1 MITIYIKT
9 ALRQIAKYRFHF
21 TINVVGL
28 GLAIAV
34 CLFIYTFNSYQLG
47 FDRFHLNAERTFI
60 IVQDLHLDQTE
71 HSKGGSY
78 AMYNAIRQELPQV
91 EKAALYMDKQD
102 FTLKIGKELRKTNGK
117 ASFTSSDYFEIMA
130 FPWLAGSPEQLDEPG
145 TVALTKSMAKSFF
158 GNEEAMGQTI
168 WVESKFPVTVVGIID
183 DSRKNSDFRSE
194 IYFSLASAS
203 ELRQIPQDDGFF
215 HNWGNT
221 NSTNN
226 ILLTLRQAEDK
237 TRVEAGIRELIA
249 KHWHKDVLEY
259 YTYKLLPLTAF
270 HFDMDYGKAT
280 QFSLLGILTVIAIGI
295 LFMAGINYTNMVS
308 AQQLYRSTEMGIR
321 KVLGSSKRQL
331 FLQFLIESLLISFFA
346 WLLAWLFLWLAIDWS
361 NHYLFANEP
370 LQILS
375 VSKLF
380 FISFAAWLSICVITS
395 IFPAFFLHKTQ
406 IQAALKK
413 QVVGYWG
420 LGRKTLIVFQ
430 NVLALTLIASTI
442 VIVSQVRYLKNTDM
456 GFDRETVLVFPLKN
470 EMQDD
475 TEKMSAFLRR
485 RSDIQAFTFCDN
497 PPSNDKVWG
506 GTFKFDGRAEWET
519 WAPRYAIG
527 DSCYIKTFGI
537 QLLAGHNFK
546 DNEQHPEFL
555 INEKMAKNLGYQNY
569 HEIIGKD
576 LHAGGLN
583 DKYQGKIVGVV
594 RDFNTNSLKEG
605 ISPTVIGYNR
615 VRIKNIAIKYLGN
628 RPDQLLDDLEQEWKK
643 WYPNELFDYKF
654 YDDQIGSLY
663 QKEALLEK
671 LIWIAAAISIII
683 SSLGFLGLLSIMVVK
698 RTKEIGIRKV
708 LGASIAGITLLLS
721 KDFVRWVCL
730 AFLFA
735 MPVGW
740 YLMSRWLDD
749 FVYRIALQWWMFA
762 LAGFIG
768 LLITLVTISVQTVRA
783 AKANPVDSLRD
794 E

>member
-1 MITIYIKT
+1 MIKIYIKT
-9 ALRQIAKYRFHF
+9 ALRQIAKYRFHS
-21 TINVVGL
+21 ILNIVGL
-28 GLAIAV
+28 GLAIAA
-34 CLFIYTFNSYQLG
+34 CLFIYTFNTYQLS
-47 FDRFHLNAERTFI
+47 FDRFHPDAERTFI
-60 IVQDLHLDQTE
+60 VVEDLHLDQTE

-78 AMYNAIRQELPQV
+78 AMYDAIRQELPQV

-102 FTLKIGKELRKTNGK
+102 FTLKIGKKLRKTEGK
-117 ASFTSSDYFEIMA
+117 ASLTSSDYFEIMD
-130 FPWLAGSPEQLDEPG
+130 FPWLRGSPKQLDEPG

-158 GNEEAMGQTI
+158 GDQEAIGQTI
-168 WVESKFPVTVVGIID
+168 WVESKFPVTVVGIVD

-203 ELRQIPQDDGFF
+203 ELRQIPKDDGFF
-215 HNWGNT
+215 NNWGSI

-226 ILLTLRQAEDK
+226 MLLTLRDSADK
-237 TRVEAGIRELIA
+237 ASVEEGIRQLIA

-331 FLQFLIESLLISFFA
+331 FLQFLVESLLISLFA
-346 WLLAWLFLWLAIDWS
+346 LLLAWLFLWIAIDWS
-361 NHYLFANEP
+361 NRYLFVHEP
-370 LQILS
+370 LQVLS
-375 VSKLF
+375 IPNLF
-380 FISFAAWLSICVITS
+380 FISLAIWFSICLITS
-395 IFPAFFLHKTQ
+395 LFPAFFFHKTS
-406 IQAALKK
+406 IQTALKK
-413 QVVGYWG
+413 QVTGSWG
-420 LGRKTLIVFQ
+420 LGRKALIIFQ
-430 NVLALTLIASTI
+430 NVLALVLIATTI
-442 VIVSQVRYLKNTDM
+442 VIVSQVHYLKNTDM
-456 GFDRETVLVFPLKN
+456 GFDRETVLVFPLNN
-470 EMQDD
+470 EMRDN
-475 TEKMSAFLRR
+475 TEKITAFLQH
-485 RSDIQAFTFCDN
+485 RSDILTFTFCDN

-506 GTFKFDGRAEWET
+506 GTFKFDNRAEWET

-527 DSCYIKTFGI
+527 DSAYINTFGI
-537 QLLAGHNFK
+537 QLLTGHNFK
-546 DNEQHPEFL
+546 GNEQHPEFL
-555 INEKMAKNLGYQNY
+555 INEKMARNLGYQDY

-576 LHAGGLN
+576 LLAGGLN
-583 DKYQGKIVGVV
+583 DKHQGKIVGVV

-605 ISPTVIGYNR
+605 ISPTIIGYNKM
-615 VRIKNIAIKYLGN
+615 RIKNLAIKYRGDHPN
-628 RPDQLLDDLEQEWKK
+628 QLLEDLEKEWKQ
-643 WYPNELFDYKF
+643 WYPDEIFDYKF
-654 YDDQIGSLY
+654 YDEQIGNLY

-671 LIWIAAAISIII
+671 LIWIAASISVIV

-721 KDFVRWVCL
+721 KDFVRWVCV

-735 MPVGW
+735 IPIGW
-740 YLMSRWLDD
+740 YIMSRWLDY
-749 FVYRIALQWWMFA
+749 FVYRIELEWWMFV
-762 LAGFIG
+762 LTGFIG
-768 LLITLVTISVQTVRA
+768 LLITLITISIQTIRA
-783 AKANPVDSLRD
+783 AKTNPVDSLRD